1 MKESTAKK
9 ELKEQKEIVA
19 RLEDE
24 INQLKSASAAPKEKE
39 IIVRL
44 EDEIDQLKSNIA
56 AKSAGLKEK
65 ENIIKD
71 AEARIKNLENHVS
84 HKLTEIEELRKTK
97 AELEKNN
104 QSRQRPPVVMVKEVP
119 KEIFIEKIVERIVEK
134 PIEVVIEKEV
144 IVEKIVEKEKIVEV
158 IKEVFVDKPVEV
170 FVAKVEAKGDMEGFE
185 VLMEEMGVIKKQRD
199 DLKARLENASGL
211 VMRKGLEV
219 DAFRKKFR
227 EMADIC
233 NRISETKVNYSERKV
248 PIPPKETKG
257 NGAVP
262 DLPDPTGPREVDE
275 VIGGTNV

>member
-158 IKEVFVDKPVEV
+158 IKEVFVDK
-170 FVAKVEAKGDMEGFE
+170 VEAKGDMEGFE